1 LLQRSDGRLRR
12 GLGATP
18 QRGEPVA
25 DHRTCDDDR
34 AGQNEARPQRFELFK
49 PLAAP
54 RRAALPTGVAMKRV
68 KSAHGLRAAKS
79 ATIAR
84 MASERDMERI
94 EGRALQGGATVRASG
109 SARRAF
115 LAGIPAWDAPYEPK
129 TDAAKR
135 LRKLIAE
142 NDCEAAF
149 VTAIRRVANDGI
161 PELNLIH
168 SLDQFYFYIDTLVR
182 WIPEIRVWEDDGQTY
197 HERTVYLRIVQLYY
211 YFNQP
216 ELGALQNPVG
226 PTGDK
231 GLTPLSRW
239 LRDFA
244 VEWGGFLDT
253 EESAAKLESFLN
265 APEYTWQDYEKAP
278 HDYATFNEFFARR
291 FRDIDVMRPVA
302 RKDDD
307 RTIVFPAESTFVGQW
322 AISTPVTQGPKPLL
336 SGPAITVKH
345 IRWQIAELLDGSP
358 HASAFAGGLFCHSF
372 LNTYD
377 YHRLHAPVAG
387 KVLEARFIPGQV
399 YLKVDL
405 KKQSRD
411 DPEAP
416 SDSLANAIV
425 PERYLDADDPT
436 GYQFVQCRGLL
447 VLDTPR
453 MGKVA
458 VLPMGMA
465 QVSSVVFTDP
475 RNQHAPITLSRH
487 ERATLSYEE
496 QVALLNDR
504 IRERLVGQMLE
515 KGEMFSFFQ
524 FGGSDCVVVFER
536 SANVAITA
544 ARAVHYPIR
553 SQYGV
558 ANHNA

>member
-1 LLQRSDGRLRR
+1 MGRGKKSRSG
-12 GLGATP
+12 
-18 QRGEPVA
+18 V
-25 DHRTCDDDR
+25 
-34 AGQNEARPQRFELFK
+34 RF
-49 PLAAP
+49 AQ
-54 RRAALPTGVAMKRV
+54 
-68 KSAHGLRAAKS
+68 S
-79 ATIAR
+79 ATIPR
-84 MASERDMERI
+84 MASERDMERM
-94 EGRALQGGATVRASG
+94 EGEVPRADAKARASR
-109 SARRAF
+109 SRHQPF
-115 LAGIPAWDAPYEPK
+115 LAGIPAWGVPYAPE

-135 LRKLIAE
+135 LKKLIAE
-142 NDCEAAF
+142 NGCEAAF
-149 VTAIRRVANDGI
+149 TTAIRRVANDGV

-168 SLDQFYFYIDTLVR
+168 SLEQFYFYIDTLVR
-182 WIPEIRVWEDDGQTY
+182 WVPEVRVWKDDGQTY

-216 ELGALQNPVG
+216 ELSELQSPVG
-226 PTGDK
+226 PNGSK
-231 GLTPLSRW
+231 QLTPLSGW

-244 VEWGGFLDT
+244 VEWGSFLDT
-253 EESAAKLESFLN
+253 PESADRLESFLN
-265 APEYTWQDYEKAP
+265 APEYNLQDYDKAP
-278 HDYATFNEFFARR
+278 RDYATFNEFFARQ
-291 FRDIDVMRPVA
+291 FRDIDLLRPVA
-302 RKDDD
+302 KRDDE

-322 AISTPVTQGPKPLL
+322 TISTPVTSGPKALRA
-336 SGPAITVKH
+336 GPAITVKH
-345 IRWQIAELLDGSP
+345 IRWEISELLDGSE
-358 HASAFAGGLFCHSF
+358 HAAAFEGGLFCHSF

-399 YLKVDL
+399 YLQVGL
-405 KKQSRD
+405 KKQNDS

-416 SDSLANAIV
+416 SDSLANAII

-447 VLDTPR
+447 VLETPR

-475 RNQHAPITLSRH
+475 RKDHAPITLSPR
-487 ERATLSYEE
+487 ERAKLSYDK
-496 QVALLNDR
+496 QVEALNDR
-504 IRERLVGQMLE
+504 VRERLVGQSLE

-536 SANVAITA
+536 RANVAVTA
-544 ARAVHYPIR
+544 ARGVHYPIR

-558 ANHNA
+558 ANYND